1 MAASGRLDNQLATAT
16 WWLADFVQSNYPSVD
31 WSVSQTYIL
40 EAKNRTASGLNG
52 YLLIAQALIEE
63 RCGEDVLR
71 DIVELM
77 IIPKPEKSA
86 QPFTQIKL
94 MKLEDKLLREIYMGS
109 KNTRH

>member
-1 MAASGRLDNQLATAT
+1 
-16 WWLADFVQSNYPSVD
+16 
-31 WSVSQTYIL
+31 
-40 EAKNRTASGLNG
+40 
-52 YLLIAQALIEE
+52 
-63 RCGEDVLR
+63 
-71 DIVELM
+71 M